1 MKRLWII
8 AFLFVCLGASAQQV
22 ITATLTVTNIY
33 GTTNGETLTLNG
45 TTWTITNNVQNNVQI
60 LYGTNTTLAASNIY
74 TAFFLNPP
82 SKVLLSWPAS
92 TNIVTFQCYPGAGL
106 TASINSSPSNWA
118 TLTFST
124 NVASSGTVVVRIPA
138 SVEGAP
144 MQTNIGSQ
152 LEQYLEVSTNAF
164 PQTNTFA
171 ANFVGTTNAQNVT
184 GAKTLTNVA
193 GIWGGIVSN
202 SPAIGGNVWGLTNGY
217 YSNSILVNP
226 TLTNGVNYG
235 NAFSSPGT
243 AGGAE
248 QFGIGAS
255 AAGSFATA
263 VGDGA
268 SAPSNSA
275 SAFGNGATAGWV
287 QSTAIGNAAKA
298 NGVGAVALG
307 LSAIASANYSSAL
320 GTFANTA
327 NFSNSTAIGY
337 ISTNSANNQV
347 MLGAGGIQ
355 VVVNS
360 NLAVYAGGATIT
372 GAVSMVSGGLT
383 ITGGAVTNI
392 WHSGTNTFLAGADIA
407 FTRYPISSLANGNNA
422 GVIVGTNVFCDVSGP
437 SGAFTING
445 INGSPNRDGKVVIIK
460 NATGQTMTIANESGV
475 DAVAGNRIRTGFSA
489 DQSYT
494 NNPGIVTLIYDGSLS
509 RWIIQ
514 SHN

>member
-1 MKRLWII
+1 MVLI
-8 AFLFVCLGASAQQV
+8 CLKAHCQQV
-22 ITATLTVTNIY
+22 ITGTLTVTNVA
-33 GTTNGETLTLNG
+33 GTTNGETLTING
-45 TTWTITNNVQNNVQI
+45 TLRTITNNVQNTVQI
-60 LYGTNTTLAASNIY
+60 LLGTNSTLAASNVFNAYAI
-74 TAFFLNPP
+74 NPQ
-82 SKVLLSWPAS
+82 SGMIVTWPNS
-92 TNIVTFQCYPGAGL
+92 TNIVTFQSYPGVLLSG
-106 TASINSSPSNWA
+106 SISTGWA

-124 NVASSGTVVVRIPA
+124 QSLTAATVVRVPP
-138 SVEGAP
+138 SVEGAA
-144 MQTNIGSQ
+144 MQTNIGSGLALY
-152 LEQYLEVSTNAF
+152 LEQSTNALSD
-164 PQTNTFA
+164 TNTF
-171 ANFVGTTNAQNVT
+171 GSKYDSLAQT
-184 GAKTLTNVA
+184 QMLSGLKRFTNVA
-193 GIWGGIVSN
+193 GIWMGIVSN

-217 YSNSILVNP
+217 YSNSIIDRAV
-226 TLTNGVNYG
+226 LTNGINYG

-248 QFGIGAS
+248 QFGVGAS
-255 AAGSFATA
+255 AAGSFSTA

-275 SAFGNGATAGWV
+275 SAFGNAATAGWV
-287 QSTAIGNAAKA
+287 QSTAIGNGAKA
-298 NGVGAVALG
+298 NGVAAVALG

-337 ISTNSANNQV
+337 IATNSANNQV

-372 GAVSMVSGGLT
+372 GAVSIVSGGLT
-383 ITGGAVTNI
+383 IASGTTNQ
-392 WHSGTNTFLAGADIA
+392 WHNGTNTWLAGADIA
-407 FTRYPISSLANGNNA
+407 FTRFPISSLANGNNA

-445 INGSPNRDGKVVIIK
+445 LNGSPNRDGKVVIIK

-475 DAVAGNRIRTGFSA
+475 DAVAGNRIKTGFSA

-494 NNPGIVTLIYDGSLS
+494 NNPGMVTLIYDGSIS